1 VRGDLLFFLVID
13 CCPSSERERERER
26 ERDKRGVVGER
37 RANKAKKESV

>member
-1 VRGDLLFFLVID
+1 LTAVPLQ
-13 CCPSSERERERER
+13 RER

>member
-13 CCPSSERERERER
+13 CCPSSKRERER

>member
-1 VRGDLLFFLVID
+1 LTAVPLQR
-13 CCPSSERERERER
+13 EREREREG